1 MTLACEQ
8 CGSGW
13 PPQLIRLVPLDGC
26 PECCPEAW
34 RAFGSGNGPPSAF
47 TRDATRSD

>member
-13 PPQLIRLVPLDGC
+13 PPHLLRLVPLDGC
-26 PECCPEAW
+26 PECRPEAW
-34 RAFGSGNGPPSAF
+34 RAFGSGDDAPPSLA
-47 TRDATRSD
+47 RDGTKSD